1 MFQLIR
7 QIDEVRMVLSVCD
20 FESIESIGFRDI
32 VYLCPL
38 IASDSSYYNGEK
50 IKANMFDADLLT
62 NQQRRHT
69 SAEPPIAAI
78 YGENHNSGNFND
90 FFKNLIRHSNM
101 HRPNLY
107 IQIL

>member
-1 MFQLIR
+1 MILIKVKMFQLIR

-20 FESIESIGFRDI
+20 FESIGFRDI

-62 NQQRRHT
+62 NQ
-69 SAEPPIAAI
+69 
-78 YGENHNSGNFND
+78 
-90 FFKNLIRHSNM
+90 
-101 HRPNLY
+101 
-107 IQIL
+107 